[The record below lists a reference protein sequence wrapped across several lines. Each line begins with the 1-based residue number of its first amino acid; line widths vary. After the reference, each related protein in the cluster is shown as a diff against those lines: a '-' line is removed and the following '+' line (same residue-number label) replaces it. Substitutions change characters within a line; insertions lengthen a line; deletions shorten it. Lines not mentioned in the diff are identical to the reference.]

1 MNMYIVLVCI
11 VIDGYFIS
19 KIALNWVQSYDNNSK
34 ATTVAYGKQAN
45 ETCKETFVN
54 QWVVKIIKLC
64 LMENY

>member
-45 ETCKETFVN
+45 ETDKETSIN
-54 QWVVKIIKLC
+54 Q
-64 LMENY
+64 